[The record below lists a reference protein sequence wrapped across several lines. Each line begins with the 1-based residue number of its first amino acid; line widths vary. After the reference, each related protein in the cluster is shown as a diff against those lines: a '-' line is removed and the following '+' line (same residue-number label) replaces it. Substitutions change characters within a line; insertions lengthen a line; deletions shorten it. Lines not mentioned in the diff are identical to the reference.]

1 MKYTQQLKI
10 DVNRLKRRVM
20 NEAKK
25 EKKKEEI
32 NFIALL
38 NRNTTGEC
46 KKGYEDII
54 RDFFLMNEIFFY

>member
-1 MKYTQQLKI
+1 MKYTQQLEI

-25 EKKKEEI
+25 EKKKKEEI

-38 NRNTTGEC
+38 NRNKTEKC

-54 RDFFLMNEIFFY
+54 RDFLDE